1 MKALI
6 IFDIDGTLFQT
17 AKVTVPA
24 VQRTLAAYG
33 LPEPDATTICAYIGR
48 PVEEY
53 LEWLASVCPAGRAAE
68 IVDAAN
74 RLELEL
80 IAAEGALYPGVRE
93 ALDALER
100 DGYVL
105 AVCSNGPDDYVNEF
119 LDAHDVRRYLA
130 MARTRGTRYPGK
142 QAMIREILEHL
153 PVRPAVVVGDREDD
167 VSAAHAN
174 GALAIG
180 ACYGFGS
187 REELS
192 DADAK
197 ITCAGEIGASVR
209 RLVAHEDN
217 QVGGV

>member
-24 VQRTLAAYG
+24 VQRTLAAHG
-33 LPEPDATTICAYIGR
+33 LPEPDADTICAHIGR

-53 LEWLASVCPAGRAAE
+53 LEWLASLCPPGRAAG
-68 IVDAAN
+68 IVDATN
-74 RLELEL
+74 RLELDL
-80 IAAEGALYPGVRE
+80 IAAEGELYPGVCE

-100 DGYVL
+100 EGHVL
-105 AVCSNGPDDYVNEF
+105 AVCSNGPEDYVNEF

-142 QAMIREILEHL
+142 EAMIREILEHI

-187 REELS
+187 EEELAE
-192 DADAK
+192 ADAK
-197 ITCAGEIGASVR
+197 IACAGAIAETVR
-209 RLVAHEDN
+209 RLVAQEN
-217 QVGGV
+217 N

>member
-24 VQRTLAAYG
+24 MQRTLAAHG
-33 LPEPDATTICAYIGR
+33 LPEPDSDTICAYIGR

-53 LEWLASVCPAGRAAE
+53 LEWLASLCPAGRADE
-68 IVDAAN
+68 IVDATN
-74 RLELEL
+74 RLELDL
-80 IAAEGALYPGVRE
+80 IAAEGELYPGVRE
-93 ALDALER
+93 ALDVLDR
-100 DGYVL
+100 QGYVL
-105 AVCSNGPDDYVNEF
+105 AVCSNGPEDYVNEF
-119 LDAHDVRRYLA
+119 LDAHDVRRCLA
-130 MARTRGTRYPGK
+130 MVRTRGTRNAGK
-142 QAMIREILEHL
+142 ETMIREILEHI

-187 REELS
+187 EEELG

-197 ITCAGEIGASVR
+197 IACAGEIAETVR
-209 RLVAHEDN
+209 QLAAQHTE
-217 QVGGV
+217 